1 MFVTVLSCFEP
12 MTVSWETNIE
22 SWLTCPRKGTSK
34 MILRTPTCESGF
46 EALNRTAYAGFFVSK
61 FSQGKQGRVTNLKLF
76 IDTAN
81 TEEIRKAFDL
91 GVIAGVTTNPS
102 LIAKEGRDFFET
114 VKEIVSIVG
123 NLPISAEVIS
133 LESKEMVEQGRKLAA
148 LGEGIVIKLPM
159 TEEGLKATKIFT
171 AEGIK
176 TNVTLIFSSPQALLA
191 ARAGATY
198 VSPFIGRLDDINQI
212 GINLI
217 KEISTIFKIHN
228 ISSEIIAASVRH
240 SSHFI
245 DAATHGSHIATVPY
259 KVIQSMTKHPLTD
272 VGIERF
278 LADWEGAKQNR
289 F

>member
-1 MFVTVLSCFEP
+1 M
-12 MTVSWETNIE
+12 
-22 SWLTCPRKGTSK
+22 
-34 MILRTPTCESGF
+34 
-46 EALNRTAYAGFFVSK
+46 
-61 FSQGKQGRVTNLKLF
+61 KLF

-148 LGEGIVIKLPM
+148 LGDSIVVKLPM

-198 VSPFIGRLDDINQI
+198 VSPFIGRLDDINQV

-217 KEISTIFKIHN
+217 KEISTIFKVHN

-245 DAATHGSHIATVPY
+245 DAALYGSHIATVPY
-259 KVIQSMTKHPLTD
+259 KVIQAMTKHPLTD
-272 VGIERF
+272 AGIERF
-278 LADWEGAKQNR
+278 LADWEGAKQNQ